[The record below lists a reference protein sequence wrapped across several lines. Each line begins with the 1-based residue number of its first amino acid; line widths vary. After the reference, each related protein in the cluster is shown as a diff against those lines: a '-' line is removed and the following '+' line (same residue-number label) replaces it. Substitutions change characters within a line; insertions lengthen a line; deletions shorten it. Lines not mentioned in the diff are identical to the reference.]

1 MNYIASWGIKDREKN
16 IYKLSKIREMKKRD
30 LNYTKCILDEN
41 QRVLVK
47 EERFERNGKVTLKN
61 FLMKAIQKIGKS

>member
-1 MNYIASWGIKDREKN
+1 
-16 IYKLSKIREMKKRD
+16 MKTRD

-41 QRVLVK
+41 QRILVK

-61 FLMKAIQKIGKS
+61 FLMKAIQKIGKSWVTQLRIETIYLFEELS

>member
-1 MNYIASWGIKDREKN
+1 
-16 IYKLSKIREMKKRD
+16 MKTRD

-61 FLMKAIQKIGKS
+61 FLMKAIQKIGKSWVTQLRIETIYLFEELS